1 MEKKKRNLLSFASE
15 NIFTYCVYTTVW
27 PVWLFIL
34 FCSKIIY
41 EQSDA
46 LFVQQVVCVND
57 AQWYKY
63 DIAINTVKMFSS

>member
-1 MEKKKRNLLSFASE
+1 MTGVALH
-15 NIFTYCVYTTVW
+15 
-27 PVWLFIL
+27 PVFL

-63 DIAINTVKMFSS
+63 DIAINAVRMFSS